1 MLFFFLYSARGGPAG
16 LANKVTS
23 AWGELAGEANLPFSG
38 WGEPGEARFSTA
50 DSARCW
56 SGSAPRTAPGSAPRT
71 APGGWPGSA
80 PRTAPGA
87 GPAQHRGRR
96 WLGSARP
103 ASPLCHRHC
112 SGARGR
118 RSRASR
124 TAPSLQRDPAPD
136 IRLASG
142 AEAEDVG
149 LPSGWWGWVGGGRPA
164 ASRGFNLRR

>member
-1 MLFFFLYSARGGPAG
+1 MFSSFFFLYSARGGPAG
-16 LANKVTS
+16 LANKVTQHLGRIGRG
-23 AWGELAGEANLPFSG
+23 GEPPFLG
-38 WGEPGEARFSTA
+38 LGEPGAARFSTA
-50 DSARCW
+50 DSAKCW
-56 SGSAPRTAPGSAPRT
+56 PASAPRTA
-71 APGGWPGSA
+71 PGSA

-96 WLGSARP
+96 RLGSARP
-103 ASPLCHRHC
+103 ASPLCPHHRHC

-142 AEAEDVG
+142 AEAGGVG
-149 LPSGWWGWVGGGRPA
+149 LPSGWWGWLGGGRPS